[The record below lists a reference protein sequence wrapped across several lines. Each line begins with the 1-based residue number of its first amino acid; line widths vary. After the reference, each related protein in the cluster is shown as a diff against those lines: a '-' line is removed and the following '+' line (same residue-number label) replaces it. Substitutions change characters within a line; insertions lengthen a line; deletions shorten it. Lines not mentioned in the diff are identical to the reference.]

1 MPPLRFGS
9 DRSAVGGSL
18 DPDAGRSEGQGGG
31 RTGVLDP
38 LRRDGLCGAVPR
50 VARRHRTA
58 RARPVRC
65 DPDRSGGRAGRGVD
79 PPGRSWRLQGRRAA
93 AGSPRPARRTW
104 TGPARRGEPTGSLRD
119 LPARPR
125 GGGLA
130 LGPDRRRASTRRRR
144 HGAPVPRP
152 PPSRRRRDPGAIP
165 HGVRPGCR
173 ARAGRGGRRGGSR
186 AGRRRMRIGRMRIG
200 RRLRRRRMQQQGRA
214 GSRCCRLGLR
224 LRLIATWRLRLL
236 RPQRPGGRAGARRP
250 AVRPDRGA
258 AVSQKGGP
266 SP

>member
-1 MPPLRFGS
+1 MCRLSGSALIGARWAGVSIPMRGDRRGRAVGEPAYLIRYGVMGYVGRFRASPDGIGPLERGQS
-9 DRSAVGGSL
+9 VVIQTDRGVELGEVLIPLDEAGDSRVGEQRVLRAAGPDDLDRS
-18 DPDAGRSEGQGGG
+18 
-31 RTGVLDP
+31 
-38 LRRDGLCGAVPR
+38 RR
-50 VARRHRTA
+50 
-58 RARPVRC
+58 
-65 DPDRSGGRAGRGVD
+65 
-79 PPGRSWRLQGRRAA
+79 
-93 AGSPRPARRTW
+93 
-104 TGPARRGEPTGSLRD
+104 RRGEPAGSLRH

-214 GSRCCRLGLR
+214 GSRCCRFGLR

-236 RPQRPGGRAGARRP
+236 RPQRPGGRARRQT
-250 AVRPDRGA
+250 AGSSA
-258 AVSQKGGP
+258 
-266 SP
+266 